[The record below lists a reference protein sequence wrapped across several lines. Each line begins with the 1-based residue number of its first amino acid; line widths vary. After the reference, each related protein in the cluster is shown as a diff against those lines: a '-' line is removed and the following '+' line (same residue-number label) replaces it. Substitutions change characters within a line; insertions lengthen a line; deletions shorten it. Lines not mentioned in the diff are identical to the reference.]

1 MKTWILAAALA
12 VATMGTTVL
21 VAGNVAQAASLEG
34 IKITEVN
41 IAEIKGQLKLT
52 TAQQPL
58 WERVESVLLSI
69 AREQAQEESAGL
81 LRRISHRVVSIAVN
95 SAVTQR
101 VTSAALPLLA
111 SLDEEQK
118 NTARRIAQRMGL
130 GPMLAMSN

>member
-1 MKTWILAAALA
+1 MKTWILAAVIA
-12 VATMGTTVL
+12 VATMGSILLTGGM
-21 VAGNVAQAASLEG
+21 AKAASLEG

-41 IAEIKGQLKLT
+41 ISEIKGQLKLT
-52 TAQQPL
+52 AAQQPL
-58 WERVESVLLSI
+58 WERVEGVLLSI
-69 AREQAQEESAGL
+69 AREQAQDETSGL

-95 SAVTQR
+95 STVTQR

-118 NTARRIAQRMGL
+118 TRARNIAQRMGL

>member
-1 MKTWILAAALA
+1 MKTWILAAVIS
-12 VATMGTTVL
+12 VASMSSILLTDGM
-21 VAGNVAQAASLEG
+21 AQAASLEG

-52 TAQQPL
+52 AAQQPL
-58 WERVESVLLSI
+58 WERVEGVLVSI
-69 AREQAQEESAGL
+69 AREQAQDESTGL

-101 VTSAALPLLA
+101 VTSAVLPLLA

-118 NTARRIAQRMGL
+118 TTARRIAQRMGL

>member
-1 MKTWILAAALA
+1 MKTWILAAAIA
-12 VATMGTTVL
+12 VATIGSVFL
-21 VAGNVAQAASLEG
+21 AGDIAQAASLEG

-52 TAQQPL
+52 AAQQPL
-58 WERVESVLLSI
+58 WERVEGVLISI
-69 AREQAQEESAGL
+69 AREQAQDESSSL
-81 LRRISHRVVSIAVN
+81 LHRVSRRVVSIAVN

-101 VTSAALPLLA
+101 VTSVVLPLLA

-118 NTARRIAQRMGL
+118 TTARKIAQRMGL

>member
-1 MKTWILAAALA
+1 MKTWILAAAVAL
-12 VATMGTTVL
+12 ATMGTIL
-21 VAGNVAQAASLEG
+21 LAGGVAQAASLEG

-52 TAQQPL
+52 TAQQLL
-58 WERVESVLLSI
+58 WERVEGVLLSI
-69 AREQAQEESAGL
+69 AREQAQDESANL
-81 LRRISHRVVSIAVN
+81 LRRISRRVVSIAVN

-118 NTARRIAQRMGL
+118 TTARRIAQRLGL

>member
-1 MKTWILAAALA
+1 MRTWILAAVIA
-12 VATMGTTVL
+12 VATIGSIFL
-21 VAGNVAQAASLEG
+21 AGGMARAAPLES

-52 TAQQPL
+52 TSQQAL
-58 WERVESVLLSI
+58 WERVEAVLVSI
-69 AREQAQEESAGL
+69 AREQAQDESTGL
-81 LRRISHRVVSIAVN
+81 LHRISRRVVSIAVN

-118 NTARRIAQRMGL
+118 TTARKIAQRIGL